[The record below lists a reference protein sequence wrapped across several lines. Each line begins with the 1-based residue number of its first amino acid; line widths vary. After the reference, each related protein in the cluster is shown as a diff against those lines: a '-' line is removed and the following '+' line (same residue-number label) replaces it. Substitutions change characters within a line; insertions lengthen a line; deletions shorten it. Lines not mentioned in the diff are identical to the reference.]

1 MDELISYLATLGQI
15 ALVFVCFLLYVALV
29 GAVFE
34 VFRFVW
40 KVLRRFLWWL
50 RSPRLCQ
57 NPKCRGP
64 ISWDRAEAVGLNK
77 VETCSD
83 KCSREHCQ
91 QLLIE
96 AHKGQHVR
104 GTGYRQHLPALIERQ
119 RGICGI
125 CGEALP
131 PDWSQIHVD
140 HITPKSRGG
149 TDEPDNL
156 QAAHEI
162 CNRRKGPRRM
172 DELNGDL
179 FRPPIKRRSI

>member
-15 ALVFVCFLLYVALV
+15 ALVFAYFLLYVALV
-29 GAVFE
+29 GAVLE
-34 VFRFVW
+34 VVRFVW

-64 ISWDRAEAVGLNK
+64 ISWVRAEVVGLNK
-77 VETCSD
+77 VETCSEA
-83 KCSREHCQ
+83 CFREHRQ
-91 QLLIE
+91 QLQIE

-104 GTGYRQHLPALIERQ
+104 GTGYRKHLPALIEHQ

-125 CGEALP
+125 CCEALP

-149 TDEPDNL
+149 TDAPDNL
-156 QAAHEI
+156 QAAHDS
-162 CNRRKGPRRM
+162 CNIRKGRGRGETRLASSTTCP
-172 DELNGDL
+172 
-179 FRPPIKRRSI
+179 